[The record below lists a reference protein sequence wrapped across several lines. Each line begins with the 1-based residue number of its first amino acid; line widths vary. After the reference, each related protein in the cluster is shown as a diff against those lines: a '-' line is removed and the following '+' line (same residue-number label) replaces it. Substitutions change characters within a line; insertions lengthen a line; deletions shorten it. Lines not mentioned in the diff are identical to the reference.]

1 MEGSDPDVIDFVV
14 EHVNQEVEA
23 LAPDLTADSPE
34 AAHSLDS
41 CKSHCHGVILEH
53 QQQDTRDL
61 RRELDG
67 LLLWH
72 CSFRGWYFASSQACA
87 GHCGA
92 TGH

>member
-41 CKSHCHGVILEH
+41 RKPHCH
-53 QQQDTRDL
+53 
-61 RRELDG
+61 
-67 LLLWH
+67 
-72 CSFRGWYFASSQACA
+72 
-87 GHCGA
+87 
-92 TGH
+92 